1 MFWCHGGGFAT
12 GTASSPD
19 TDGTNLARR
28 GDVVVVSVNHR
39 LNVLGFANLI
49 EFSRE
54 FAPSGDCGMLDIVH
68 ALGWVRRN
76 IIQFGGDPNTVMIFG
91 QSGGGRKVETL
102 LAMPSA
108 RVLFHRATIENGKAI
123 RVATRDAAVRHAEQ
137 LLAKLGIR
145 NKNEVHAL
153 QTIPLERIW
162 RLQGGGARCQGCR
175 PVGFRIR
182 SYR

>member
-1 MFWCHGGGFAT
+1 AGTNRFMPPADQPKWKSIRDALEYGHSAPQPDPRSSSLAAGMWGPNLPAQGEDCLVLNVWTPALNDVHKRLVMFWCHGGRLAT
-12 GTASSPD
+12 GTASPPD

-76 IIQFGGDPNTVMIFG
+76 IIQFG
-91 QSGGGRKVETL
+91 
-102 LAMPSA
+102 
-108 RVLFHRATIENGKAI
+108 
-123 RVATRDAAVRHAEQ
+123 
-137 LLAKLGIR
+137 
-145 NKNEVHAL
+145 
-153 QTIPLERIW
+153 
-162 RLQGGGARCQGCR
+162 
-175 PVGFRIR
+175 
-182 SYR
+182 